1 MSETSI
7 WGMLVREDLG
17 RDAKTH
23 HCGWNSP
30 QAGVLHCM
38 KGESQLVERIPY
50 VCLDAAPVSNKSDG
64 LWLRQEIG
72 GRRSGRQ
79 KGF

>member
-1 MSETSI
+1 
-7 WGMLVREDLG
+7 
-17 RDAKTH
+17 
-23 HCGWNSP
+23 
-30 QAGVLHCM
+30 M